1 MRFWLDLAAVEAL
14 GRHGRLTVEP
24 KDLATARNGYEEIK
38 VHRVLPSGSMVPR
51 IQGRLNFTE
60 IRLATVKKSLHRSC
74 RTELTRQGILLP

>member
-38 VHRVLPSGSMVPR
+38 VHRVLPSGSRVPR
-51 IQGRLNFTE
+51 SALILRLPLDL
-60 IRLATVKKSLHRSC
+60 LAVS
-74 RTELTRQGILLP
+74 

>member
-1 MRFWLDLAAVEAL
+1 MVWSDGKVKPSQGKVNWIIKDNKIKSSL
-14 GRHGRLTVEP
+14 G
-24 KDLATARNGYEEIK
+24 EIQMQ
-38 VHRVLPSGSMVPR
+38 RVLPSGSMVPR